1 VRERLW
7 APRASHGR
15 LAVGRLT
22 GVDVLI
28 ARENG
33 HDSRLMVLSQ
43 DGWAG
48 CVAGPVGEG
57 DGVAVDTADTDTRL
71 LSVAVLP
78 VPPDDDA
85 APADAI
91 VAEAGR

>member
-1 VRERLW
+1 
-7 APRASHGR
+7 
-15 LAVGRLT
+15 
-22 GVDVLI
+22 
-28 ARENG
+28 
-33 HDSRLMVLSQ
+33 MVLSQ

-57 DGVAVDTADTDTRL
+57 DGVAVDTADADTRL

-78 VPPDDDA
+78 VPPDGDA

-91 VAEAGR
+91 VAEARAVICDLTIVFCGGCATHAWQGDLSP